1 MRAIR
6 SFSVLFLALVFAVP
20 VAAQRSNVGSSDPLK
35 VQEGK
40 IASKLMARDMPYRI
54 LLPRGYETAKSERYP
69 AIYLL
74 HGLYGSY
81 KNWTEKTKIAE
92 YAAEYGFIIVNP
104 EGANGWYTDS
114 VLTPNDRYESYII
127 KELIP
132 EIDRKFRTKADRDD
146 RIIAGLSMGGYGS
159 VKFGLKYPD
168 LFTLVGSFSG
178 AFGTSD
184 FTEKGAGGIGKSV
197 DAVFGA
203 VGSKTR
209 HSNDVYLLLGTIK
222 EVKDLPYVYQSCG
235 TEDPLFSSNRD
246 FDALMVKQKVA
257 HEYRELPGKH
267 DWTFWDDQVREFLA
281 VASRRLAAQKK

>member
-184 FTEKGAGGIGKSV
+184 FTEKGAGERTYRMFINHAVRRILFFRATATLTRFWSSRRSRTNIVNFPGNTIGRS
-197 DAVFGA
+197 
-203 VGSKTR
+203 
-209 HSNDVYLLLGTIK
+209 GTIRSGSSSRSRAAA
-222 EVKDLPYVYQSCG
+222 LP
-235 TEDPLFSSNRD
+235 LKRNR
-246 FDALMVKQKVA
+246 QC
-257 HEYRELPGKH
+257 
-267 DWTFWDDQVREFLA
+267 
-281 VASRRLAAQKK
+281 